1 MTQVA
6 LASLYTVFRTAQSAI
21 VEGPIL
27 LCGLG
32 RVGWRVLDYLRTA
45 GLPVVAIDDH
55 ADPDDPRL
63 CGVRFVRGDFR
74 NRTVLEEA
82 GVQTARGV
90 LVVTSDDLVNIYAA
104 LIVRRINPDVR
115 IVLRMFNQ
123 TLMSRLGKA
132 VINITGLSVSAL
144 AAPILALTALTGDV
158 LAAFPVGHG
167 RRQVAE
173 VAVEPSSRLAGL
185 RVGEFIERQPFLVL
199 AHTPAG
205 HQPRLLQE
213 VDAAA
218 VIGPGDR
225 LIVCGESTAVR
236 RLLQPGSDDFTE
248 VLWAGKLRRWGRLIW
263 RTLAEMDLAVK
274 VCTLTLLAVIL
285 FSTAVYHFGFGHTW
299 PDSLYRTIS
308 LIATGA
314 DMGGE
319 RYEGWGKVFVSFL
332 RISGTA
338 LVAAFTAIVTNYL
351 LRARLGGAFEVRRI
365 PEKGHIVVCGLGNIG
380 FRVVEELI
388 GAGERVVV
396 IEREANNP
404 FIASSRREGAAVI
417 VGDATIPEVLR
428 QARAGTAA
436 AVITATSKDLVNLE
450 IALLLSEI
458 HPQQRAVV
466 RLSDPLLAET
476 IRAAAS
482 VRLALSVPEL
492 AAPAFVAGLL
502 GDRVQAMFLAGG
514 KMMAV
519 LEVTV
524 PADDP
529 RLTDRSLRELA
540 TDYRVVPVAVVRDGQ
555 ELPHMSSDERPKPGD
570 RLIVVAALPDVERL
584 LRREPAAVETTTQK
598 T

>member
-1 MTQVA
+1 MNG
-6 LASLYTVFRTAQSAI
+6 LSDPQSAI

-45 GLPVVAIDDH
+45 GLSVVAIDDH

-63 CGVRFVRGDFR
+63 RGVRFVPGDFR
-74 NRTVLEEA
+74 NRGILEEA
-82 GVQTARGV
+82 GVQSARGV
-90 LVVTSDDLVNIYAA
+90 LVVTSDDLVNIYSA
-104 LIVRRINPDVR
+104 LIVRRMNPDVR

-167 RRQVAE
+167 RRQIAE
-173 VAVEPSSRLAGL
+173 LAVEAGSRVAGL
-185 RVGEFIERQPFLVL
+185 RVGEFTERQPFLVL
-199 AHTPAG
+199 AHTPAAQ
-205 HQPRLLQE
+205 QPRLLQE
-213 VDAAA
+213 VDSAA

-225 LIVCGESTAVR
+225 LIVCGEPTEVR

-248 VLWAGKLRRWGRLIW
+248 VLWAGKLRRWGRLVW

-274 VCTLTLLAVIL
+274 VCTATLMVVIL

-365 PEKGHIVVCGLGNIG
+365 PERGHIVVCGLGNIG

-388 GAGERVVV
+388 NAGERVVV

-428 QARAGTAA
+428 QARAGSAA

-450 IALLLSEI
+450 VALLLSEI

-492 AAPAFVAGLL
+492 AAPAFVAGLF

-524 PADDP
+524 PPDDP
-529 RLTDRSLRELA
+529 RLTDRTLRELA
-540 TDYRVVPVAVVRDGQ
+540 ADYRVVPVALLRGED
-555 ELPHMSSDERPKPGD
+555 LPQISSEQRPKPGD

-584 LRREPAAVETTTQK
+584 LRREPAAADSTPEK
-598 T
+598 K